1 MRGRE
6 DRRARVLFRSLDPH
20 QGTLPLCPHSIYASR
35 PFLLLFPLPGTHF
48 LTFFGQDIPTFSLR
62 PSSGLFLGVSLVH
75 RLCTGQIDFPLP
87 SSTITHQTTQS
98 DHVVAPRW
106 GHGPLFPRPHVHVH
120 MRVPDTR
127 PRLGS
132 VC

>member
-1 MRGRE
+1 MGGRE

-48 LTFFGQDIPTFSLR
+48 PTFSAQDIPTFSLR

-75 RLCTGQIDFPLP
+75 RLRMGQIDFPLP
-87 SSTITHQTTQS
+87 SSTITHQTTPW
-98 DHVVAPRW
+98 PR
-106 GHGPLFPRPHVHVH
+106 GGAMDPFFL
-120 MRVPDTR
+120 VPTSTSICGR
-127 PRLGS
+127 LTPGPRLGS